1 MTLEWASITDNGR
14 VRDHNEDAV
23 WPEGSGTADGSLIV
37 AVADGMGGA
46 AGGEV
51 ASGVGLRTALGV
63 GGNPM
68 IRVQAANLAIL
79 DTAREQPRLTG
90 MGTTMTLARLAD
102 GRYEIAHVG
111 DSRAYLLRA
120 GKLTQLTRDHSFVAD
135 MVAEGRL
142 TPEEA
147 ERHPYRSVLTRVVGI
162 DPDLVV
168 DRVTGELEAGD
179 VLLLCSDGLSGMVP
193 DAEVAAFLQAAPDP
207 KGAADRL
214 TAAANEA
221 GGVDN
226 VSVVVVKVSGDA

>member
-1 MTLEWASITDNGR
+1 MNLTWASVTDTGR
-14 VRDHNEDAV
+14 VRDHNEDSV
-23 WPEGSGTADGSLIV
+23 WPVGSGSAGDPLIV

-51 ASGVGLRTALGV
+51 ASSVGLETALGV

-68 IRVQAANLAIL
+68 IRVQAANLAVL

-90 MGTTMTLARLAD
+90 MGTTMTLARLED

-120 GKLTQLTRDHSFVAD
+120 GELSQLTRDHSFVAD

-162 DPDLVV
+162 DPDLEV
-168 DRVTGELEAGD
+168 DRVTGDLKEGD
-179 VLLLCSDGLSGMVP
+179 VLLLCSDGLSGMMP
-193 DAEVAAFLQAAPDP
+193 DSDVATILE
-207 KGAADRL
+207 AADDPGEAAGRL
-214 TAAANEA
+214 TAAANAA
-221 GGVDN
+221 GGLDN
-226 VSVVVVKVSGDA
+226 ITVVVVKVSGDA